1 MAIKSKDLPLDTV
14 AETTNTTVNLD
25 FLEKNDKTM
34 IDKDVDF
41 KSVSKGDE
49 VDPLNTEDQ
58 EEKGDLQLQEEKVL
72 LAGGFKL
79 PSKPSHKGDPYG
91 KDKKER
97 LDKQKEILNKIEG
110 DIEIDQATGTII
122 LKEFDEDEL
131 KTVNNILEEFELGTI
146 KDVSKTKSLKKIF
159 NDLDTDI
166 NGTFKANKFSDT
178 VYTIF

>member
-34 IDKDVDF
+34 IDNDVDF

-49 VDPLNTEDQ
+49 VAPINTEEP
-58 EEKGDLQLQEEKVL
+58 EEQKSDLQLQEEKVL

-79 PSKPSHKGDPYG
+79 PSKPTHKDTPYG

-122 LKEFDEDEL
+122 LKEFDE
-131 KTVNNILEEFELGTI
+131 FELGTI
-146 KDVSKTKSLKKIF
+146 KDVSKKKSLKKYLLI
-159 NDLDTDI
+159 
-166 NGTFKANKFSDT
+166 
-178 VYTIF
+178 